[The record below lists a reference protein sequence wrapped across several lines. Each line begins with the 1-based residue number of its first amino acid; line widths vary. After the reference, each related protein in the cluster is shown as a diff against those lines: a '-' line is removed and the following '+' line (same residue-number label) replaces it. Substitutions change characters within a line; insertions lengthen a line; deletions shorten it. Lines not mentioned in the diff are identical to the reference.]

1 MHFVIDT
8 LSNCCLLYKV
18 QFATCKARFGGLSD
32 VKLSLQNSSD
42 ICLLIIKF
50 GWHLANLL
58 HTVKGPL
65 FKTM

>member
-1 MHFVIDT
+1 
-8 LSNCCLLYKV
+8 LLAFQGAV
-18 QFATCKARFGGLSD
+18 ATCKARFGGLSD
-32 VKLSLQNSSD
+32 VQVSLQNSSGM
-42 ICLLIIKF
+42 CLLKIIKF